1 MLKLLL
7 VLILIGF
14 LFVEIYRPRT
24 MSTPGENDPFK
35 SWSDIRVQVSE
46 NESDSDET
54 LSELQTRLQKL
65 EKKKRLSAEK
75 AKKKE
80 LKARIAELEKKFA
93 EKVPVVEAEDPKIED
108 LRQKLIFNKQ
118 SEPE

>member
-1 MLKLLL
+1 
-7 VLILIGF
+7 
-14 LFVEIYRPRT
+14 
-24 MSTPGENDPFK
+24 MSTPGENDPVE
-35 SWSDIRVQVSE
+35 SLSDIRVQVSE

-80 LKARIAELEKKFA
+80 LKARIGRAGKR
-93 EKVPVVEAEDPKIED
+93 IC
-108 LRQKLIFNKQ
+108 
-118 SEPE
+118 